1 MKLVLS
7 EEQEYLRETASN
19 FAKEKTPVSHLRSL
33 RDSEDTNC
41 WDKKIWDEMV
51 SLGWSGILIP
61 EQFGGSDF
69 GLTGISVILQE
80 LGRTLSPSP
89 LFATSVLGVTAINQL
104 GNEDQK
110 KDFLGKIAKGEITC
124 CLAVDEGTHHNLS
137 NVELT
142 AKKTKDG
149 WILNGSKVFIID
161 GASADVAIII
171 ARTSG
176 IKGDLQGL
184 TAFVT
189 DTKAKGISIKKV
201 PTADSRNYA
210 NFEIKDLNLTSDDLL
225 GNVDDASDSIQKV
238 LDFGRIALA
247 AEMLGNTQEAFDVTI
262 QYLKDRKQ
270 FGVPIGSFQALQH
283 RAAKMF
289 CEIELTKSAVM
300 AAMNAADE
308 SSNQMER
315 LSSLAKYQAGQTLH
329 LVSNESIQM
338 HGGIGVTDEY
348 DVGLFL
354 KRARVTEQIFGNSE
368 YHLDRYATLS
378 EY

>member
-124 CLAVDEGTHHNLS
+124 CFAVDEGTHHNLS

-161 GASADVAIII
+161 GASADVAVVI

-184 TAFVT
+184 TAFIT

-210 NFEIKDLNLTSDDLL
+210 NFEIKDLNL
-225 GNVDDASDSIQKV
+225 KV
-238 LDFGRIALA
+238 SCREPKEF
-247 AEMLGNTQEAFDVTI
+247 
-262 QYLKDRKQ
+262 KK
-270 FGVPIGSFQALQH
+270 
-283 RAAKMF
+283 
-289 CEIELTKSAVM
+289 
-300 AAMNAADE
+300 
-308 SSNQMER
+308 
-315 LSSLAKYQAGQTLH
+315 
-329 LVSNESIQM
+329 
-338 HGGIGVTDEY
+338 
-348 DVGLFL
+348 
-354 KRARVTEQIFGNSE
+354 
-368 YHLDRYATLS
+368 
-378 EY
+378 